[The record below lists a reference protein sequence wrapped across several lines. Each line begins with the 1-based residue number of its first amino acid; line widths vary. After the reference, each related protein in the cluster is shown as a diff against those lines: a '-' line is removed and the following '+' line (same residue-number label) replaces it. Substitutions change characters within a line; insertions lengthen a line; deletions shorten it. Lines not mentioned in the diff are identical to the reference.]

1 MDLKTLKRVIGYTK
15 PYKISLILAFLSSII
30 GIGFTLVSPVLVGKS
45 IDLILGVNMVDFN
58 GIFQLLISLV
68 IFVILGAIFQ
78 WISNV
83 CTSNLTYRVVR
94 DLRKEIIEKVNKV
107 PLKYIDSKPHGDII
121 SRIINDIDAI
131 SDGLLQ
137 SLTQLFSGII
147 TILGTFL
154 FMLYVNPIITAVVVV
169 LTPLSIFIAAFI
181 SKSSYKYFREQSDI
195 QGDITAYVSEVFSS
209 QKIVKS
215 FSYEQRS
222 FEKFQELN
230 KKLYSVGVKSQFF
243 SSLANPGTRFVNS
256 IVYTA
261 VGIIGAYITIF
272 NGTMTIGAIASFLSY
287 ANQYTKPFNEI
298 TGVITQIQSAFAGAR
313 RVFELFDE
321 EEEKDI
327 DGAIDLKSVEGHVK
341 LENVSFSYTPEI
353 KIIKNLNLDVAPG
366 KKVAITGPTG
376 SGKTT
381 IINLLM
387 RFYDVDEGVIKIDGI
402 PINNIKRDS
411 LRRLYGMVLQ
421 DTWLYSASI
430 RENIAFGKPDATDE
444 EIILA
449 SKGAQAHSF
458 IEKLE
463 NGYDT
468 VISENAENISQG
480 QKQLLCI
487 SRVML
492 LNHSMQIL
500 DEATSNIDTMTEQ
513 RIQTAFNKMTKGKTS
528 FIVAHRLST
537 IRDAD
542 IRVEVSNNI
551 YYLIV

>member
-1 MDLKTLKRVIGYTK
+1 MDLKTLKRMMCYIK
-15 PYKISLILAFLSSII
+15 PYKKSLILAFLSSII

-45 IDLILGVNMVDFN
+45 IDLILGVNMVDFK
-58 GIFQLLISLV
+58 GILKILLSLMIMV
-68 IFVILGAIFQ
+68 IFGSIFQ

-94 DLRKEIIEKVNKV
+94 DLRKDIIEKINKV

-121 SRIINDIDAI
+121 NRVINDIDVI
-131 SDGLLQ
+131 SDGMLQ
-137 SLTQLFSGII
+137 SLTQLFSGIV

-169 LTPLSIFIAAFI
+169 LTPLSIFIAVFV
-181 SKSSYKYFREQSDI
+181 SKSSYKYFKEQSDI
-195 QGDITAYVSEVFSS
+195 QGDITAHVSEMFSY

-215 FSYEQRS
+215 FSYEEKS
-222 FEKFQELN
+222 FEKFKELN
-230 KKLYSVGVKSQFF
+230 NKLYSVGVKSQFF

-261 VGIIGAYITIF
+261 VGIIGAYIAIF
-272 NGTMTIGAIASFLSY
+272 NGAMTIGGIASFLSY

-298 TGVITQIQSAFAGAR
+298 TGVITQIQLAFAGAK
-313 RVFELFDE
+313 RVFEVLDEDE
-321 EEEKDI
+321 ENDI
-327 DGAIDLKSVEGHVK
+327 DGAVDLESANGHIK
-341 LENVSFSYTPEI
+341 LENVSFSYVPGI
-353 KIIKNLNLDVAPG
+353 KIINNLNLDVVPG

-387 RFYDVDEGVIKIDGI
+387 RFYDVNEGVIKIDGI

-430 RENIAFGKPDATDE
+430 KENISFGKPDATDE
-444 EIILA
+444 EIMLA
-449 SKGAQAHSF
+449 AKGARAHSF
-458 IEKLE
+458 IEKLK

-468 VISENAENISQG
+468 IISENAENISQG

-487 SRVML
+487 ARVML
-492 LNHSMQIL
+492 LNHPMQIL

-513 RIQTAFNKMTKGKTS
+513 RMQSAFNKMTKGKTS

-542 IRVEVSNNI
+542 IRVEISKDK
-551 YYLIV
+551 

>member
-30 GIGFTLVSPVLVGKS
+30 GMGFTLVSPVLVGKS

-58 GIFQLLISLV
+58 GIFQLLTSLV

-94 DLRKEIIEKVNKV
+94 DLRKDIIEKVNKV

-195 QGDITAYVSEVFSS
+195 QGDITAYVSEMFSS

-272 NGTMTIGAIASFLSY
+272 NRTMTIGAIASFLSY

-321 EEEKDI
+321 EEEKDVN
-327 DGAIDLKSVEGHVK
+327 GAIDLKSVEGHVK
-341 LENVSFSYTPEI
+341 LENVSFSYTPKI
-353 KIIKNLNLDVAPG
+353 KIINNLNLDVAPG

-430 RENIAFGKPDATDE
+430 KENIAFGKPDATDE

-542 IRVEVSNNI
+542 IRVEISKKK
-551 YYLIV
+551 

>member
-1 MDLKTLKRVIGYTK
+1 MDLKTLKRVIEYTK

-30 GIGFTLVSPVLVGKS
+30 GMGFTLVSPVLVGKS

-58 GIFQLLISLV
+58 GIFQLLTSLV

-83 CTSNLTYRVVR
+83 CTNNLTYRVVR
-94 DLRKEIIEKVNKV
+94 DLRKDIIEKVNKV

-137 SLTQLFSGII
+137 SLTQLFSGVI

-195 QGDITAYVSEVFSS
+195 QGDITAYVSEMFSS
-209 QKIVKS
+209 QKIIKS

-272 NGTMTIGAIASFLSY
+272 NETMTIGAIASFLSY

-341 LENVSFSYTPEI
+341 LENVSFSYTPKI
-353 KIIKNLNLDVAPG
+353 KIITNLNLDVAPG

-421 DTWLYSASI
+421 DIWLYSASI

-542 IRVEVSNNI
+542 IRVEVSNNK
-551 YYLIV
+551 